1 MKLTVS
7 IDVNVNLAIFQ
18 LQWKEQVNVFAGIDA
33 ICPQNGSIMFPNEIF
48 YIFFREI
55 WELNSQLQIIL
66 MMTLKCIRI
75 VDCFLNDLLKF

>member
-48 YIFFREI
+48 YIFLWNLR
-55 WELNSQLQIIL
+55 N
-66 MMTLKCIRI
+66 
-75 VDCFLNDLLKF
+75 